1 MNDRF
6 YGGLLGVVL
15 VVMMCVIA
23 FLIWGGARL
32 HYEKVVLENELVE
45 VQNDLN
51 GYKFAEDAL
60 EEGQWYE

>member
-15 VVMMCVIA
+15 VVMIGVIA
-23 FLIWGGARL
+23 FLVWDGARL
-32 HYEKVVLENELVE
+32 HYEKVVIENELVE
-45 VQNDLN
+45 VQNELN

>member
-15 VVMMCVIA
+15 VVMMCAIA
-23 FLIWGGARL
+23 FLIWDGARV

-45 VQNDLN
+45 VQNELN